1 MSDLDGSEMVH
12 NAGVHGS
19 VKARPPPDVEPAE
32 EAKAAVPA
40 SASEEGH
47 TAKGKEK
54 CKDFKPRVR
63 VKQ

>member
-47 TAKGKEK
+47 TAKEK
-54 CKDFKPRVR
+54 RCKDCKPRVR